1 MSTPSSPISAVETW
15 RTVPGFEGYY
25 EASDHGRIR
34 SVDRNIVFE
43 HPTHGTIRQKLRGKV
58 LRPGRMTAGYL
69 FVVLSW
75 RGKVTNHAVS
85 RLVLAAFVGPCPD
98 GHQAKSLNDDR
109 ADCRLANLAWQSIPE
124 IRIQAIAS
132 GATPVGERHY
142 RAKLTSTDIAE
153 IRAATGI
160 TQGELATRF
169 SVSRSRIYAIRRGVT
184 WKSVSVSPEVAA

>member
-1 MSTPSSPISAVETW
+1 MSASSSLIGGIEAW
-15 RTVPGFEGYY
+15 RTIPGFEGYY
-25 EASDHGRIR
+25 EASDQGRIR

-43 HPTHGTIRQKLRGKV
+43 HPTHGTIRQRLRGKI

-85 RLVLAAFVGPCPD
+85 RLVLEAFVGPCPD

-109 ADCRLANLAWQSIPE
+109 ADCRLTNLAWQTIPE
-124 IRIQAIAS
+124 IRTQAFAS

-142 RAKLTSTDIAE
+142 RAKLTSADIAE

-160 TQGELATRF
+160 AQGELATRF
-169 SVSRSRIYAIRRGVT
+169 GVSRSVIYAIRRGVT
-184 WKSVSVSPEVAA
+184 WKSVPVTAEAAA